1 VVAVQLEWDEKASG
15 SRAEAK
21 AELAQP
27 RVGRQARR
35 QGAVETVAAPEASM
49 AARGPFPASGGI
61 SYGVWGDLARE
72 HLPRPHPDLDRV
84 AGDFRRWAAERDLA
98 LSAAGVEKA
107 FIGFCKK
114 VGPAR

>member
-1 VVAVQLEWDEKASG
+1 
-15 SRAEAK
+15 
-21 AELAQP
+21 
-27 RVGRQARR
+27 
-35 QGAVETVAAPEASM
+35 M

-72 HLPRPHPDLDRV
+72 HLPRPLPDLDRV

-98 LSAAGVEKA
+98 LSATGVEKA